1 VNQPFIRHVGLHIAD
16 SGGGRSE
23 LRLRIE
29 PHHLNTN
36 GVVHGGA
43 LFTLVDTGMGVAL
56 HSALAADER
65 CATVDA
71 RISYLKAVREG
82 EVVCTSRLL
91 HRDDKVA
98 HLVSSLTVDGQEIAS
113 ASGVFTVFTLPG
125 AAATPPDPSA
135 TLPSA

>member
-1 VNQPFIRHVGLHIAD
+1 MSQPFIRHVGLHIAR
-16 SGGGRSE
+16 SGEGSSE

-56 HSALAADER
+56 HSALAANER

-71 RISYLKAVREG
+71 RISYFKAVRDG

-91 HRDDKVA
+91 HRSRQLA
-98 HLVSSLTVDGQEIAS
+98 HLESTLTVDGVSVAS
-113 ASGVFTVFTLPG
+113 ASGTFAVFTASAG
-125 AAATPPDPSA
+125 ASGRTPAGAP
-135 TLPSA
+135 

>member
-1 VNQPFIRHVGLHIAD
+1 MSQPFVRHVGLRIAG
-16 SGGGRSE
+16 SGAGSSE
-23 LRLRIE
+23 LRLHIE
-29 PHHLNTN
+29 AHHLNTN

-56 HSALAADER
+56 HSALAPDER

-71 RISYLKAVREG
+71 RISYFKAARAG

-91 HRDDKVA
+91 HRSRQLA
-98 HLVSSLTVDGQEIAS
+98 HLESTLTVDGVSIAT
-113 ASGVFTVFTLPG
+113 ASGTFAVF
-125 AAATPPDPSA
+125 AAPADARTPPDPGA

>member
-1 VNQPFIRHVGLHIAD
+1 MSQPFIRHVGLHIAG

-56 HSALAADER
+56 HSALAAHER

-71 RISYLKAVREG
+71 RISYFKAVREG

-91 HRDDKVA
+91 HREDRVA

-113 ASGVFTVFTLPG
+113 ASGVFTVFTVAP
-125 AAATPPDPSA
+125 AARTPPEPSA

>member
-1 VNQPFIRHVGLHIAD
+1 MSQPFIRHVGLHIAR
-16 SGGGRSE
+16 SGEGSSE

-29 PHHLNTN
+29 AHHLNTN

-71 RISYLKAVREG
+71 RITYLKAVREG

-91 HRDDKVA
+91 QRDDKLA
-98 HLVSSLTVDGQEIAS
+98 HLVSTLTVDGVGIAT
-113 ASGVFTVFTLPG
+113 ASGTFAVFAGTKE
-125 AAATPPDPSA
+125 A
-135 TLPSA
+135 